1 MAPQPLSTA
10 DPSDISGFASAW
22 NAFFSSVRRARG
34 RAARDAGPGTLTLSQ
49 FQLIVAFGDQPEMT
63 VGDVALAGGV
73 AAPTATRMLATLE
86 REGIVHRTPSETD
99 RRRVLVTL
107 TPRGEEVLADKRS
120 VIAEKQRQVFSML
133 SETER
138 EQAEHILRRLAGAI
152 EEL

>member
-1 MAPQPLSTA
+1 VPPQKLTTKDST
-10 DPSDISGFASAW
+10 DISGFASAW
-22 NAFFSSVRRARG
+22 NEFFESVRRARG
-34 RAARDAGPGTLTLSQ
+34 RAARDAGPGALTLSQ
-49 FQLIVAFGDQPEMT
+49 YQLIASLSDEQELT

-86 REGIVHRTPSETD
+86 REGIVRRVASETD
-99 RRRVLVTL
+99 RRQVLVSL
-107 TPRGEEVLADKRS
+107 TPAGQKLMNEKRK

-138 EQAEHILRRLAGAI
+138 EQAQHILRRLAGAI

>member
-1 MAPQPLSTA
+1 
-10 DPSDISGFASAW
+10 
-22 NAFFSSVRRARG
+22 
-34 RAARDAGPGTLTLSQ
+34 
-49 FQLIVAFGDQPEMT
+49 MT

-86 REGIVHRTPSETD
+86 REGIVRAQAFGDRPPPGAGHASPPRAQRSWPRSE
-99 RRRVLVTL
+99 
-107 TPRGEEVLADKRS
+107 A

>member
-10 DPSDISGFASAW
+10 DPTHISGFASAW
-22 NAFFSSVRRARG
+22 NDFFGSVRRARG
-34 RAARDAGPGTLTLSQ
+34 RAARDTRPGSLTLSQ

-86 REGIVHRTPSETD
+86 REGIVKRKASEAD
-99 RRRVLVTL
+99 RRQVLVTL
-107 TPRGEEVLADKRS
+107 TPKGEKVLAEKRK
-120 VIAEKQRQVFSML
+120 VIAKKQRQVFSML

-138 EQAEHILRRLAGAI
+138 KQAEHILRRLAGAI

>member
-1 MAPQPLSTA
+1 MAPQPLAPA
-10 DPSDISGFASAW
+10 DPADISGFASAW
-22 NAFFSSVRRARG
+22 NDFFSSVRRARG
-34 RAARDAGPGTLTLSQ
+34 RAARETQPGSLTLSQ
-49 FQLIVAFGDQPEMT
+49 FQLIVAFADQPEMT

-73 AAPTATRMLATLE
+73 AAPTATRMLATLA
-86 REGIVHRTPSETD
+86 REGIVERRSSESD
-99 RRRVLVTL
+99 RRQVLVSL
-107 TPRGEEVLADKRS
+107 TPKGEEVLAEKRS

>member
-1 MAPQPLSTA
+1 VPPQKLTTKDA
-10 DPSDISGFASAW
+10 TDISGFASAW
-22 NAFFSSVRRARG
+22 NEFFEAVRRARG

-49 FQLIVAFGDQPEMT
+49 YQLIAALKGDAQMT

-86 REGIVHRTPSETD
+86 REGIVRRQPSEAD
-99 RRRVLVTL
+99 RRQVLVSL
-107 TPRGEEVLADKRS
+107 TPAGQELLAEKRK
-120 VIAEKQRQVFSML
+120 VIAKKQRQAFSML

-138 EQAEHILRRLAGAI
+138 EQAEHIMRRLAAAI